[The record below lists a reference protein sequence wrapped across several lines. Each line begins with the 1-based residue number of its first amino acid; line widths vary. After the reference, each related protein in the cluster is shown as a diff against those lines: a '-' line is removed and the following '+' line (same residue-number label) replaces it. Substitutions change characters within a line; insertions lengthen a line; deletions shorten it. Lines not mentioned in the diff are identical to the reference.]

1 MYLLRSVDV
10 WSCARVTGVL
20 YGCMG
25 LLLIPMV
32 LISVVASAASPQG
45 YSTLGAT
52 ALILL
57 SLFAPVIYGLLG
69 FIIGALSAWLYNVTA
84 KHVGGIRLE
93 LQEATSISIPTKGIG
108 LI

>member
-10 WSCARVTGVL
+10 WSCAKVTGVL

-32 LISVVASAASPQG
+32 LISITASAASPQG
-45 YSTLGAT
+45 YSALGAT

-57 SLFAPVIYGLLG
+57 SLFAPAIYGLLG
-69 FIIGALSAWLYNVTA
+69 FLFGALSAWLYNLTA

-93 LQEATSISIPTKGIG
+93 LADASDIIGPTKGIG

>member
-10 WSCARVTGVL
+10 WSCARVTAVL
-20 YGCMG
+20 YGFMG

-32 LISVVASAASPQG
+32 LISIIASAASPQG

-69 FIIGALSAWLYNVTA
+69 FIFGALSAWLYNVTA
-84 KHVGGIRLE
+84 KYVGGIRLE
-93 LQEATSISIPTKGIG
+93 LRDANSIGSPTKGIG

>member
-25 LLLIPMV
+25 LLLIPMA
-32 LISVVASAASPQG
+32 LISIVASAASPQG

-69 FIIGALSAWLYNVTA
+69 FILGALSAWLYNVTA
-84 KHVGGIRLE
+84 KYVGGIRLE
-93 LQEATSISIPTKGIG
+93 LRDANSIGGSTKGIG